1 MVLSTDQ
8 INQTKRAD
16 QAKETDNA
24 AVMRE
29 LQKIADLK
37 KMQQNMDMNTYENII
52 SDAKRVETLRGEKA
66 YQAKLQKDPGIKVLS
81 NLAKDLAALGIDL
94 TPKMD
99 KKSLNSKITDELEQ
113 ISQSLLK
120 GDKLDL
126 TKDAVRKMQNRQEKQ
141 QEERSGDQSR
151 QSDIR
156 MLLKAS
162 DVKEA
167 VQKYSAAYAEE
178 TLLSD
183 PEAKDKLRDA
193 QETLKQKGFSEKDI
207 ETLDK
212 SVERSLKTDFLSKMQ
227 ENFIRQVI
235 TPKDAFQMVAK
246 SEDQV
251 FAKQNEQSGNQNASK
266 VHDDLVQQM
275 ITSQMVAKSE
285 GQIFAKQDEQIAA
298 RSDEQNGNLDA
309 SKVHDDLIQQVIA
322 SKNAFQLVSKSEDQ
336 VAARSDDQ
344 DERLNMLEQTI
355 KEDVVKTKDVIPQK
369 EVFTIKVGEEKQQ
382 EKALQSDLREKK
394 AGNEK
399 SENTYSSFSA
409 KETSPQNT
417 QHSAQYII
425 AASPEIRRKLDEARD
440 EQLHEDNNKT
450 GRVER
455 KGEKHHEGEDRSS
468 VRNLNDAKEM
478 REAVQQFSSVFA
490 QFAAAASPE
499 AREKLEDAKDNL
511 KKKGVSDQDI
521 RSIEKAVKGS
531 LKSGYVSDIQ
541 DSFTNHMFSSKKSF
555 QFVVTS
561 KQLNNAYEEAVKA
574 QQLTGI
580 SADPESVKEQMANI
594 ARVSHQ
600 EIKDF
605 VKEAVESRLME
616 RHLSGKD
623 NRMEVKKLV
632 DLGHKVGF
640 NFNAFLKTWEQKK
653 FDLGLFVLEA
663 QNAEMAQDP
672 NKISIGE
679 VSAGGVNDKH
689 GYEMTKDEERELLIN
704 QLRAEMMKRA
714 LTGDPF
720 AVFSFS
726 PKIRKLKNG
735 LIKLG
740 LETEDFM
747 KIEKEAKALARYR
760 TLEMLKGSFIERSTY
775 YELSGP
781 AYGLLKNKIKG
792 LVSNLG
798 NLDMAISKE
807 ELDYLRDDANRM
819 MHDHA
824 IIELKSAVSILENH
838 EHPSLEKKVP
848 MMVKLIQ
855 RLKEESGFSHGVGED
870 IEEVVYRHQ
879 NNQKAVKESA

>member
-8 INQTKRAD
+8 INQTKKAD

-37 KMQQNMDMNTYENII
+37 KMQQNMDTKSYENVV

-66 YQAKLQKDPGIKVLS
+66 YQAKLQKDPGIRVLS
-81 NLAKDLAALGIDL
+81 DLAKDLAALGVDL
-94 TPKMD
+94 TPKAD
-99 KKSLNSKITDELEQ
+99 KKSLNSKINDELEQ
-113 ISQSLLK
+113 ISKTLLQE
-120 GDKLDL
+120 DHIDL
-126 TKDAVRKMQNRQEKQ
+126 TKEAVRKMQNRQEKQ

-156 MLLKAS
+156 TLLKAS

-183 PEAKDKLRDA
+183 PKAKDKLRDA

-207 ETLDK
+207 ENLDK

-227 ENFIRQVI
+227 DDFIQQVL
-235 TPKDAFQMVAK
+235 TPKNAFEFVAK
-246 SEDQV
+246 SDDIGENPNMRENDLKYNAKPEDA
-251 FAKQNEQSGNQNASK
+251 AKNLNMFDNSFKSVAK
-266 VHDDLVQQM
+266 PDDL
-275 ITSQMVAKSE
+275 
-285 GQIFAKQDEQIAA
+285 G
-298 RSDEQNGNLDA
+298 
-309 SKVHDDLIQQVIA
+309 
-322 SKNAFQLVSKSEDQ
+322 KNA
-336 VAARSDDQ
+336 
-344 DERLNMLEQTI
+344 NMLEQTI

-369 EVFTIKVGEEKQQ
+369 EVFTIKVSEGKQQ
-382 EKALQSDLREKK
+382 ERALQSDLREKK
-394 AGNEK
+394 ADNEK
-399 SENTYSSFSA
+399 PENTYSSFSA
-409 KETSPQNT
+409 QKTSPQNT
-417 QHSAQYII
+417 AHSAQYII

-440 EQLHEDNNKT
+440 ELLRDETNKS

-455 KGEKHHEGEDRSS
+455 KGGKHHEGDERSS
-468 VRNLNDAKEM
+468 VRGSIDASET
-478 REAVQQFSSVFA
+478 REAVQQYSSVFA
-490 QFAAAASPE
+490 QFAAAATPE
-499 AREKLEDAKDNL
+499 ARAKLEDSKDNL
-511 KKKGVSDQDI
+511 RKKGVSDKDI
-521 RSIEKAVKGS
+521 ISIEKAVKGS
-531 LKSGYVSDIQ
+531 LRSGYASDIK
-541 DSFTNHMFSSKKSF
+541 DSFINHMFSSKKSF
-555 QFVVTS
+555 QFIVTS
-561 KQLNNAYEEAVKA
+561 KHLNNAYEEAVKA

-580 SADPESVKEQMANI
+580 SADPESVKEQMTRI
-594 ARVSHQ
+594 AEVSHQ

-605 VKEAVESRLME
+605 VKDAVESRLMQ

-632 DLGHKVGF
+632 DLGYKVGF
-640 NFNAFLKTWEQKK
+640 NFSTFLKTWEQKK
-653 FDLGLFVLEA
+653 FDLGLFVLEV
-663 QNAEMAQDP
+663 QNAQKAQDP
-672 NKISIGE
+672 NNISIGE

-689 GYEMTKDEERELLIN
+689 GYEMSKDEERELLIN
-704 QLRAEMMKRA
+704 QLRAEMMKKA

-720 AVFSFS
+720 AVFSFL

-838 EHPSLEKKVP
+838 DHPAIEKKVP
-848 MMVKLIQ
+848 MMIKLIQ
-855 RLKEESGFSHGVGED
+855 RLKEESGFNHGVGED

-879 NNQKAVKESA
+879 NNQKAVKENA